1 MTPQQKATVKILNGE
16 VKARI
21 IEDSIKH
28 LWDGTGKIARE
39 QRYSI
44 ESCLR
49 KTQMLWPILVKY
61 ECTSIAEHI
70 LKCLAPHKSYTS
82 WAVANNLYKYGWP
95 MQELQWNKANWM
107 RELARQYRAG
117 EIG

>member
-1 MTPQQKATVKILNGE
+1 MTPQQKATVRILNCE

-28 LWDGTGKIARE
+28 LWDGTGKIHHGKRYTIEYCLKRTAR
-39 QRYSI
+39 
-44 ESCLR
+44 
-49 KTQMLWPILVKY
+49 LWPLNIEY
-61 ECTSIAEHI
+61 ECTSILEHI
-70 LKCLAPHKSYTS
+70 LKCLAPHKSYS
-82 WAVANNLYKYGWP
+82 VWAEANNLCKGGWP

-117 EIG
+117 EIE